1 MLTCV
6 TVTTDRPLLGSVVSY
21 IDVESRTSV
30 VKGTCSELEF
40 HVTDQDGKPIDIGEI
55 LIEMYLE

>member
-1 MLTCV
+1 
-6 TVTTDRPLLGSVVSY
+6 VVSY